1 MTMLFADLV
10 GYTTLAETRDPE
22 AVKNLVD
29 DCFERLVADVVAF
42 GGVVDKIIGDAI
54 VALFGAPLAHED
66 DPERA
71 VRAALRM
78 QQTLAAQAP
87 VLGVELQMRIGVNTG
102 EVLVGTLRSGGDYTA
117 MGDVVNTASRLQS
130 LAAPGQV
137 LVGPATHAATAGVRF
152 EPLGLLRAKGRDEPV
167 PAWSAVEVLGPP
179 GSRTRPSRGPIVGR
193 DAELGLLRSLLAAT
207 TKSRRAAAVL
217 LVGEAGLGKT
227 RLVDEFLGH
236 ARAEGCLLLEG
247 RCVPYG
253 EVNVWAPLAEAL
265 RRASGVRPE
274 DPPEA
279 TEAKSRSAV
288 AAILGLPTDD
298 PEVERLLHA
307 LSPLMGK
314 AMSANGDRGM
324 GRRTASRESEPVS
337 QATEEALWA
346 LQTCIEKLVARRPL
360 VIAIGELHWGDDV
373 LLAFLDRIVERIADQ
388 PVLLLA
394 TARPE
399 LLSRWQPSADRNN
412 RILLH
417 VDPLDNDAAA
427 DLITHLAGSEIS
439 AAERETLVAR
449 SGGNPLWLE
458 ELAALASPG
467 HAPGGPHENHLP
479 DGLEPLP
486 ATLRGMVAARL
497 DLVDPASR
505 AVLEDAA
512 VCGRAGS
519 VAALEA
525 MADGAGRPPIEQP
538 LETLCSSGLL
548 TMVHGRESW
557 ELRSELV
564 REVAYGTLTKAERAR
579 RHARLASWLASRA
592 GDHPRDDVLD
602 DLSHHWAAAAS
613 LIAEV
618 GGIEGL
624 APDTLDHALTWL
636 ERAAQRAIQR
646 ELWLPA
652 ATLLD
657 TVVRLAPPGE
667 RWHRPAILLER
678 ARARV
683 GMHDVEGASA
693 DLEAVREAATISGD
707 DGLLMQSLVV
717 RGDMARSAGRLG
729 ESESVLRQAITL
741 ARQADDEQTAVTAL
755 RSVAQTLIFA
765 GDFDGAETV
774 AAQALE
780 GARRLADRRGEAWA
794 LQNLAWISFSRG
806 DFDLARERLGESA
819 DAFYEIGDPGGR
831 GWALGL
837 LAWVHYRSGD
847 LALAETLARRVL
859 AESNSG
865 DAWAEGVLRTLVAS
879 TRLWSG
885 ATDEAVEEAE
895 AAVAACRGLPD
906 KWPAARGLTVLGRAR
921 LAQGDLVGGR
931 AALREAVD
939 AACGL
944 EDPTSAMFPRL
955 AAAVALALQLG
966 EAQEALDLIGDPTD
980 EDFTRDNSGELR
992 AALAVAHLQRG
1003 RLDEAL
1009 RILVPLLGWEQ
1020 GPPALRPSVAP
1031 WAALVLVAAGR
1042 RDEADALLDGVQAI
1056 PTTYLDR
1063 AWTAVARAALVA
1075 DPDDRGRLL
1084 GDALAEVDSTG
1095 DWLAGVTIAFA
1106 GSCLGG
1112 STPVRDS
1119 QPDRPP
1125 GPAGIGTE
1133 PPGADNWRKM
1143 WSVVTHGAN

>member
-1 MTMLFADLV
+1 MLFADLV

-78 QQTLAAQAP
+78 QETLAAQAP
-87 VLGVELQMRIGVNTG
+87 VFGVELQMRIGVNTG

-130 LAAPGQV
+130 LAEPGQV
-137 LVGPATHAATAGVRF
+137 LVGPGTHAATAGVRF

-207 TKSRRAAAVL
+207 TKSRRAASVL
-217 LVGEAGLGKT
+217 LVGDAGLGKT
-227 RLVDEFLGH
+227 RLVDEFIGH

-279 TEAKSRSAV
+279 TEAKGRSAV
-288 AAILGLPTDD
+288 AAILGLPPED

-314 AMSANGDRGM
+314 AMSGNIDRAI

-388 PVLLLA
+388 PVVLLA

-417 VDPLDNDAAA
+417 IDPLDNAAA
-427 DLITHLAGSEIS
+427 VDLLAHLAGSDIS
-439 AAERETLVAR
+439 EADRDTLVAR

-458 ELAALASPG
+458 ELAALASPA
-467 HAPGGPHENHLP
+467 HAWGGPHENHVP

-497 DLVDPASR
+497 DLLDPASR

-525 MADGAGRPPIEQP
+525 MADGAGRPPIEQS
-538 LETLCSSGLL
+538 LETLCASGLL

-579 RHARLASWLASRA
+579 RHARLASWLAARA

-613 LIAEV
+613 LIAEL

-636 ERAAQRAIQR
+636 ERAAQRATQQ

-667 RWHRPAILLER
+667 GWHRPKILLER

-683 GMHDVEGASA
+683 GMHDVQGASV
-693 DLEAVREAATISGD
+693 DLEAVREAATMSGD

-729 ESESVLRQAITL
+729 ESESVLRQAIAL
-741 ARQADDEQTAVTAL
+741 ARQVDDDQTAVTAL

-765 GDFDGAETV
+765 GDFDGAET
-774 AAQALE
+774 AAAEALD

-806 DFDLARERLGESA
+806 DLDLARERLAESA
-819 DAFYEIGDPGGR
+819 DAFFEIGDPGGR

-859 AESNSG
+859 AESHSG

-885 ATDEAVEEAE
+885 ATDEAVEAAE
-895 AAVAACRGLPD
+895 AAVAACRSLPD
-906 KWPAARGLTVLGRAR
+906 KWPAVQALSVLGRTR
-921 LAQGDLVGGR
+921 LAQGDLLAGR
-931 AALREAVD
+931 TALCDAID
-939 AACGL
+939 AAAGL

-955 AAAVALALQLG
+955 TAAIALALQLG
-966 EAQEALDLIGDPTD
+966 EGQEALDLIDDPTD
-980 EDFTRDNSGELR
+980 EDFARDGSGEMR

-1003 RLDEAL
+1003 HLDDAL
-1009 RILVPLLGWEQ
+1009 RVLAPLLGWEQ
-1020 GPPALRPSVAP
+1020 ITPALPPSVAP
-1031 WAALVLVAAGR
+1031 WASLVLVAAGR
-1042 RDEADALLDGVQAI
+1042 RDEADALLDGVQLI

-1063 AWTAVARAALVA
+1063 AWTAVARAALAA
-1075 DPDDRGRLL
+1075 DPEVRVGHLTE
-1084 GDALAEVDSTG
+1084 ALAEVGPTG
-1095 DWLAGVTIAFA
+1095 DWLARVTVAFA

-1112 STPVRDS
+1112 SPTG
-1119 QPDRPP
+1119 
-1125 GPAGIGTE
+1125 GPAQPGGVVSATGTGSE
-1133 PPGADNWRKM
+1133 PPGADNWRRL
-1143 WSVVTHGAN
+1143 WSAVTHGAD